1 MNWCIISS
9 RWKAKNHFPAD
20 VAEGLAK
27 DLRKL
32 LDERDFFPKERV
44 GCTLHI
50 FGTSFGS
57 PIFVDGRRFGSPIF
71 HDAISR
77 AVLHVAKACCFYVI
91 QSHCPKYYVY
101 TL

>member
-9 RWKAKNHFPAD
+9 CWKAKNHFPAD

-32 LDERDFFPKERV
+32 LDERDFFPKELM

-50 FGTSFGS
+50 FAPDLDHRFC
-57 PIFVDGRRFGSPIF
+57 GRPQIWIKDFP
-71 HDAISR
+71 
-77 AVLHVAKACCFYVI
+77 
-91 QSHCPKYYVY
+91 
-101 TL
+101 

>member
-1 MNWCIISS
+1 MTCIYLIYEVCMNCCIISS

-32 LDERDFFPKERV
+32 LDERDFFSK
-44 GCTLHI
+44 GTDGLHFCTM
-50 FGTSFGS
+50 FGTRFGS

-71 HDAISR
+71 HDAIS
-77 AVLHVAKACCFYVI
+77 H
-91 QSHCPKYYVY
+91 
-101 TL
+101 